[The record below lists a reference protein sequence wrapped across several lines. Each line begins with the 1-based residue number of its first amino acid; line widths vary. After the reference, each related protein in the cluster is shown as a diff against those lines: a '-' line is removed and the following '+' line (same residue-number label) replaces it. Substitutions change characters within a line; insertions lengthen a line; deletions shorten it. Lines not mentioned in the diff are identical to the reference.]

1 MSAVFTDALPT
12 HLGWVDWLRRELAPS
27 HDRKVRTL
35 ILIGGTVLCVII
47 SMTLQVPQ
55 LATSAYMAFFI
66 SKENKKVTT
75 LAGVVGLIGLT
86 IGIAASL
93 LLYKFTSGHPELR
106 IPSMAIVL
114 FLGMYASRIL
124 VIGPLGFLVGFVI
137 AVTQSIGEL
146 QPSPE
151 QLVREILWIWVA
163 VAYAVGLTVV
173 LNRLFLPKPAGPPP
187 RLPKPKS
194 LLVPDAF
201 TNPAH
206 VRFALKV
213 TLATMICY
221 IIYSGVDWFGIHTA
235 FITCT
240 FIALESTG
248 ATLRKGI
255 LRTVG
260 CIIGGLLALFSLI
273 YLVPHMETIAS
284 LVILVACVSAL
295 AGWVATGTERIAY
308 AGLQIAFAFF
318 YGLFQGYAPDTD
330 LHNVR
335 NRVVGILLGLIVT
348 ALVFHYVWPE
358 RAIDRLRDVL
368 REVFRQLARLLI
380 IPSPETPVK
389 EAKPRAETLIAEI
402 SRELEQARREAELAS
417 FEIDASRP
425 HGSGSL
431 GSLETILSRAEH
443 VSALAASLSSDSS
456 WQEWQQLPPD
466 AQETEAELRK
476 LVARRVERATYDDSA
491 EDADANLSSA
501 LARWTEKIQRLSLEG
516 SRIAVVSQVAA
527 EAQQIGSQPERALF
541 SQGNEESYA

>member
-1 MSAVFTDALPT
+1 
-12 HLGWVDWLRRELAPS
+12 
-27 HDRKVRTL
+27 
-35 ILIGGTVLCVII
+35 
-47 SMTLQVPQ
+47 
-55 LATSAYMAFFI
+55 
-66 SKENKKVTT
+66 
-75 LAGVVGLIGLT
+75 
-86 IGIAASL
+86 
-93 LLYKFTSGHPELR
+93 
-106 IPSMAIVL
+106 L
-114 FLGMYASRIL
+114 F
-124 VIGPLGFLVGFVI
+124 
-137 AVTQSIGEL
+137 
-146 QPSPE
+146 
-151 QLVREILWIWVA
+151 
-163 VAYAVGLTVV
+163 
-173 LNRLFLPKPAGPPP
+173 
-187 RLPKPKS
+187 
-194 LLVPDAF
+194 VPDAF

-235 FITCT
+235 FITCV

-260 CIIGGLLALFSLI
+260 CIIGGLLALFSII

-284 LVILVACVSAL
+284 LVVLVACVSAL

-335 NRVVGILLGLIVT
+335 NRVVGILLGLIVS

-358 RAIDRLRDVL
+358 RASDRLRDVL

-389 EAKPRAETLIAEI
+389 EGKPRAETLIAEI
-402 SRELEQARREAELAS
+402 SREIEQARREAELAS

-456 WQEWQQLPPD
+456 WQEWQQLPSD
-466 AQETEAELRK
+466 AQQAESELRK
-476 LVARRVERATYDDSA
+476 VVARRVERATNGDSA

-501 LARWTEKIQRLSLEG
+501 LARWTETIQRLALEG

-527 EAQQIGSQPERALF
+527 EAQQLGSQPEKAM
-541 SQGNEESYA
+541 S